1 MAQARSRRGFDSHHF
16 TPSLGPVAQLVE
28 RLPEEQGV
36 VGSNPTGS
44 ARQCRRNSMV
54 RVLACRARSWGFESP
69 RWRQTKEDFGLVA
82 QLVERLPEEQSVAGS
97 IPAEFTKLMPAL
109 A

>member
-1 MAQARSRRGFDSHHF
+1 MIEYRPAR
-16 TPSLGPVAQLVE
+16 PKIL
-28 RLPEEQGV
+28 
-36 VGSNPTGS
+36 GSNPIF
-44 ARQCRRNSMV
+44 Q
-54 RVLACRARSWGFESP
+54 P
-69 RWRQTKEDFGLVA
+69 PQDFGLVA